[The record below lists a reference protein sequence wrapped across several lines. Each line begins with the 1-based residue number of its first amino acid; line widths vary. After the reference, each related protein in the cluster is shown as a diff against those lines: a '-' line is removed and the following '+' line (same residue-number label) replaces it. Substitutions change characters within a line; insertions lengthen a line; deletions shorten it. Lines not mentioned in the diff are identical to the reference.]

1 MSFRVTFEIPHP
13 PFVSGSNG
21 YVELSFRPT
30 VGAFPTNI
38 LPRSKQAAKNSNLF
52 LFGEKPGRSCDRC
65 KGRYS
70 RLLRDSRSYQEFSKS
85 SILRLQGV

>member
-38 LPRSKQAAKNSNLF
+38 LPHSKQAAKNSNLF
-52 LFGEKPGRSCDRC
+52 LFGEKPGR
-65 KGRYS
+65 YS
-70 RLLRDSRSYQEFSKS
+70 RLQRDSRSYQEFSKS